1 MKKYFVI
8 KIPKIKTKNESSK
21 RSNIIYFH
29 AKKILSFILFFIL
42 CCFSY
47 NFCSSKTY
55 NEMKLEINYIFN
67 KYNKINI
74 NDIYNKYYPTKYK
87 KNEIIKNKINIEFT
101 LDPNYILET
110 MLTISSIMDTQ
121 KKTTKIIFHIGV
133 INNFNA
139 KNMLKI
145 YSLKNKINNLTE
157 FNFYYLKGAMKKM
170 KNFHTKG
177 EACPGKFEL
186 PQLLPDDV
194 DKILLFDAGDV
205 IIFKDLTELYNYNMR
220 NYWVLGLPEPIGI
233 EFTKK
238 YNSKKYLNIGA
249 LIINVTEFK
258 MNNIWDKYTKNRNL
272 QVEGAPDQTLLN
284 IIIPDDKKDYF
295 PFRFGVY
302 SIFIDDNS
310 FKNNTY
316 NNDCGLKSWFA
327 SELNNLQ
334 DNPKTMSE
342 YFSLYNNSIFIHQF
356 IGKWY
361 KGQGLS
367 IFRNSAKYFI
377 KLAGIWNELCLKKPG
392 YCI

>member
-1 MKKYFVI
+1 MDYG
-8 KIPKIKTKNESSK
+8 
-21 RSNIIYFH
+21 
-29 AKKILSFILFFIL
+29 
-42 CCFSY
+42 
-47 NFCSSKTY
+47 
-55 NEMKLEINYIFN
+55 
-67 KYNKINI
+67 
-74 NDIYNKYYPTKYK
+74 
-87 KNEIIKNKINIEFT
+87 KNKIHIEFT

-110 MLTISSIMDTQ
+110 MMTISSIMDSQ
-121 KKTTKIIFHIGV
+121 KRETKIVFHLGV

-139 KNMLKI
+139 ENMLKI

-157 FNFYYLKGAMKKM
+157 FNFYYLKDAMKKM
-170 KNFHTKG
+170 KNFHIKG

-186 PQLLPDDV
+186 PQLLPDEV

-205 IIFKDLTELYNYNMR
+205 IIFKDLTELYNYDMR

-233 EFTKK
+233 ELIKK

-272 QVEGAPDQTLLN
+272 VVEGAPDQTLLN

-295 PFRFGVY
+295 PFRLGIY
-302 SIFIDDNS
+302 SIFTDDNN
-310 FKNNTY
+310 FKKNLY
-316 NNDCGLKSWFA
+316 ISDYGLKNWFA
-327 SELNNLQ
+327 SELNNLP

-342 YFSLYNNSIFIHQF
+342 YYSLYNNSIFIHQF
-356 IGKWY
+356 NGKWY
-361 KGQGLS
+361 DGQGLS
-367 IFRNSAKYFI
+367 LCRNSTKYFI